1 MINKIKSI
9 KGGTTIALDNAFA
22 RYVYKIDSINLIIG
36 NNGTGKTTL
45 IKSMI
50 KDLAGDDSP
59 TEFIAE
65 GITERMG
72 IIYYTAAPFHKIM
85 RNMENG
91 SVAFLDA
98 SAKFIQ
104 TGGFLHAAREY
115 IEIAQSLEIAN
126 DLKSVQIFDLRE
138 AAFTLANS
146 LFGNNAPKDD
156 MFAPGGLNE
165 TFKELRSLNLSY
177 ARTRKYLQENEAE
190 QATRKYYQ
198 DEDAALNLNHFAEGL
213 NEELQYIAKRIDH
226 VRSEIA
232 TFFLVEC
239 RRARDIENITDWI
252 ATVCVLRDNPSPAG
266 IRELAKRLLIGERS
280 RTNISS
286 TSKRLIRNKEIVGEF
301 LSLISRSGAG
311 EVQDSGDFVEIH
323 VETPILL
330 RSSPKKAVIEDAF
343 KKGLIRI
350 GFDAI
355 SSGQAAILHQMI
367 NISSAARQLVAMG
380 KRRLLV
386 FIDEGDLL
394 LHMQWQ
400 REYISLVDT
409 RLSSLQKTLNLKS
422 VQLVVASHSAI
433 LATDILRDSI
443 TRLGSN
449 GDTPSFA
456 APLQQIVNF
465 SFGTPSIGIV
475 AQRTVESLRRKTTLN
490 EVDLALIGQIDD
502 AFIRDILL
510 KRASK

>member
-9 KGGTTIALDNAFA
+9 KGGTSIPLANVFA

-45 IKSMI
+45 IKSII
-50 KDLAGDDSP
+50 KDLAGDGSP

-65 GITERMG
+65 GVTERMG

-85 RNMENG
+85 KNVSNG
-91 SVAFLDA
+91 SVGFLDA

-104 TGGFLHAAREY
+104 TGGFLHAAQEY

-126 DLKSVQIFDLRE
+126 DLKSVQIFDLRD

-146 LFGNNAPKDD
+146 LFGSPAPQNN
-156 MFAPGGLNE
+156 MFPEPGLSDV
-165 TFKELRSLNLSY
+165 FKELRSLNLSY
-177 ARTRKYLQENEAE
+177 SRNKKYLLENET
-190 QATRKYYQ
+190 TRANRNYYQ
-198 DEDAALNLNHFAEGL
+198 DENEILSLSQYAEGL
-213 NEELQYIAKRIDH
+213 NEELEYIAKRIDR

-232 TFFLVEC
+232 TFFLMEC
-239 RRARDIENITDWI
+239 RRSDDFSNIIDWI
-252 ATVCVLRDNPSPAG
+252 STICVLRENPSPAG
-266 IRELAKRLLIGERS
+266 IRELAQRLIVGGSS
-280 RTNISS
+280 RTNLSS
-286 TSKRLIRNKEIVGEF
+286 IGKKLIRTQETVGDF
-301 LSLISRSGAG
+301 LSLIKHAEAGYIDDSR
-311 EVQDSGDFVEIH
+311 DSIEIH
-323 VETPILL
+323 VDTPTLL
-330 RSSPKKAVIEDAF
+330 RNRPKKSVIEDAF

-380 KRRLLV
+380 KKRLLV

-409 RLSSLQKTLNLKS
+409 RLNSLQNTLGLKS
-422 VQLVVASHSAI
+422 VQLIVASHSAI

-443 TRLGSN
+443 TRLGN
-449 GDTPSFA
+449 GGETPSFA

-465 SFGTPSIGIV
+465 SFGTPSIGMV
-475 AQRTVESLRRKTTLN
+475 AQRTVENLRRKASLT
-490 EVDLALIGQIDD
+490 EIDLEMVGQIDD
-502 AFIRDILL
+502 AFIRDLLL
-510 KRASK
+510 KRTPK